1 MEARDIL
8 TAMSRRWMVL
18 AAVALVG
25 LGAAIAVDSTQPTLY
40 KATTSVYVSTMRG
53 NTGSELVQGNT
64 FAQTNVAS
72 YAQLAETPK
81 VLQPVI
87 DRLGLTE
94 SVAKL
99 QGAISIDNLRE
110 TVIIAISAADSD
122 PARAVKIAD
131 AVADSLAIAVEEL
144 APKDAEG
151 QPAVEL
157 KTVAPAETPKAPF
170 APNTKLTVAT
180 GLVAGLLVGLLLVL
194 ALEFFDTRVRGA
206 SDLTRVTDAPLL
218 GTISRRRDKNT
229 SLLALRADP
238 HSPRAEAYRRLR
250 ANLEFAD
257 VDHHIRSFVVT
268 SSVAAEGKSTT
279 AINLA
284 LALGEVSDNRVLLI
298 DCDLRRPSI
307 ARTVGI
313 EGAVGVTTVLIGGVS
328 VEDAIQHWGG
338 AVDIL
343 PSGAIPPNPGQ
354 LLGSAAMASLMRDLL
369 QTYSHVVVDSPPL
382 LPTTDALGLAH
393 LTDGVIMVAKY
404 KSTRRE
410 QIARALE
417 SLVLVRARVIGVIL
431 DRVPTPKRHV
441 SYYDYR
447 SEATKPVHS
456 SDANSAATKLRRV
469 LRAEPKP

>member
-1 MEARDIL
+1 MEARDIW
-8 TAMSRRWMVL
+8 TAISRRWIVL
-18 AAVALVG
+18 AGVALVG
-25 LGAAIAVDSTQPTLY
+25 LAGAIGVDSTQPTLF
-40 KATTSVYVSTMRG
+40 KATTGVYVSTTRG
-53 NTGSELVQGNT
+53 ETGSELVQGNT

-87 DRLGLTE
+87 DRLDLST

-99 QGAISIDNLRE
+99 QGAISTDALRD
-110 TVIIAISAADSD
+110 TVIIEITVADSD
-122 PARAVKIAD
+122 PAQAAKIAD
-131 AVADSLAIAVEEL
+131 AVAVSLSEQVTKL
-144 APKDAEG
+144 APVDAG
-151 QPAVEL
+151 GNPAVEL
-157 KTVAPAETPKAPF
+157 VTVAPAETPKAPF
-170 APNTKLTVAT
+170 SPNTKLTVAT
-180 GLVAGLLVGLLLVL
+180 GLIAGLLIGLLLVL

-206 SDLTRVTDAPLL
+206 ADLTRVSDAPLL
-218 GTISRRRDKNT
+218 GTISRRRDKNS

-238 HSPRAEAYRRLR
+238 HSPRAEAYRRIR

-268 SSVAAEGKSTT
+268 SSLAAEGKSTT

-284 LALGEVSDNRVLLI
+284 LALAEVAENRVLLI

-328 VEDAIQHWGG
+328 VGEAIQHWGG
-338 AVDIL
+338 SVDIL

-369 QTYSHVVVDSPPL
+369 QTYTHVVVDSPPL

-393 LTDGVIMVAKY
+393 LTDGVIMVARY

-410 QIARALE
+410 HLARAIE

-441 SYYDYR
+441 SYYDYHAETAKAR
-447 SEATKPVHS
+447 AAEAKAAG
-456 SDANSAATKLRRV
+456 ANERHV
-469 LRAEPKP
+469 LHAQPKS